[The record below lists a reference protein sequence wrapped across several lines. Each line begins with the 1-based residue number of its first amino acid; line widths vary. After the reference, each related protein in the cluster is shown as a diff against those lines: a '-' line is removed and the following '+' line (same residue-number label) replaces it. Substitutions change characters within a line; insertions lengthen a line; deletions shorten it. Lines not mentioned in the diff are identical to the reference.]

1 MESRISDAVIDLVR
15 THEST
20 LQGIT
25 LPELFTRLLERLGES
40 KDFLRQR
47 YGKRGVKGLA
57 TFIKFRLGRDL
68 EMFDAIFGVRVRLRT
83 TSQPQKSE
91 GASPCHVVP
100 ADATSTGPGRQE
112 KEETR
117 NPVLT
122 YAAACNSVRAPN
134 ARSAREKCT
143 SPPQKDDAAST
154 QRKEEEAGRQK
165 AQALTKAAA
174 AREKAEDDLW
184 EEGQRR
190 IRREKTEAAAAVAAA
205 SAAAAEQKNEQRCA
219 EEEQRR
225 KEHVIQDPEPFPGAT
240 SECPASHIALDTY
253 VRGSFP
259 EAHPDV
265 VQSRRI
271 VKARRT
277 TAGKAPQHPR
287 PAGTWNSHAHQR
299 LTGAR
304 VRISGL
310 VCAVQYNGLSA
321 TVKRLLPDGCVCVV
335 LDAPN
340 DAAGGK
346 EISIKAS
353 QAFLLSE
360 EEEEADED
368 ETRLQRSPSMV
379 GSWESSDGEED
390 RRALEATLQVSSEQT
405 GSSAAARMTLMHLT
419 DKVKAEA
426 RKEVNKLPACENLN
440 QNKPQFSLRSDLV

>member
-1 MESRISDAVIDLVR
+1 MESRISDAVVDLVR

-20 LQGIT
+20 LQGIA
-25 LPELFTRLLERLGES
+25 LPELFTRLLKRHEES

-47 YGKRGVKGLA
+47 FGRRGVEGLA

-68 EMFDAIFGVRVRLRT
+68 EMFDAICGVRVRLRA
-83 TSQPQKSE
+83 TSPPQKSE
-91 GASPCHVVP
+91 GAAPCHVAP

-117 NPVLT
+117 NTAPART
-122 YAAACNSVRAPN
+122 YAAA
-134 ARSAREKCT
+134 ARECT
-143 SPPQKDDAAST
+143 SPPQKHDAAST
-154 QRKEEEAGRQK
+154 RRKEEKAGRKK

-184 EEGQRR
+184 KADQRR
-190 IRREKTEAAAAVAAA
+190 IRREEKAAAAAV
-205 SAAAAEQKNEQRCA
+205 AAAAEQKNEQRCA

-240 SECPASHIALDTY
+240 SECPASHIALDMY
-253 VRGSFP
+253 VRGSFA
-259 EAHPDV
+259 EAPPDV
-265 VQSRRI
+265 VKSRRI
-271 VKARRT
+271 IKARRT
-277 TAGKAPQHPR
+277 TAGKASQQPR
-287 PAGTWNSHAHQR
+287 PAGTWSAHAHQR

-304 VRISGL
+304 VRIRGL
-310 VCAVQYNGLSA
+310 VSAVQYNGLSA
-321 TVKRLLPDGCVCVV
+321 TVKRLLPDGRVCVV

-340 DAAGGK
+340 NAAGGK

-353 QAFLLSE
+353 QAFLS
-360 EEEEADED
+360 EEEADED
-368 ETRLQRSPSMV
+368 EDETRLQSSRSMV
-379 GSWESSDGEED
+379 GSLESSDDEED
-390 RRALEATLQVSSEQT
+390 RRALEATLQVSSEQI